1 MSGGFLTE
9 NEKDKKKANGFP
21 LKCPECGSTHILI
34 DEARGELK
42 CGNCGLVIT
51 DSLIDSRPEW
61 RAFSPEELEKKSRIG
76 PPSSLTAP
84 DRYLS
89 TTIGR
94 HREDMFVKG
103 LSPEGRARI
112 DRLRRLQA
120 RSALGVPGGRNLAR
134 AMSEM
139 KRISSQ
145 LGMPSSILESAAFIY
160 RKALSEGIT
169 KGRSINAVVTAAL
182 YAASRLHKSPRT
194 LEEIAEMSKRISK
207 KEVARVYRIILNK
220 LPQLHVPLIEP
231 EEYIPRLATDLKLSG
246 EVQVRTL
253 EILEHAKELNITR
266 GKLPI
271 GIAAAA
277 IYIAAIELDERRTQ
291 NEVCEAAQITEVTL
305 RTRYKELVKKLRLTR
320 QEQID

>member
-1 MSGGFLTE
+1 MISGGFLIE
-9 NEKDKKKANGFP
+9 NEKNKKKAIGFP
-21 LKCPECGSTHILI
+21 LKCPECGSTTILI
-34 DEARGELK
+34 DEERGEIK

-61 RAFSPEELEKKSRIG
+61 RAFSPEDIEKKSRIG

-94 HREDMFVKG
+94 DRKYF
-103 LSPEGRARI
+103 SPEGRARI

-120 RSALGVPGGRNLAR
+120 RSTLGVPGGRNLAR

-145 LGMPSSILESAAFIY
+145 LGMPASILESAAFIY

-169 KGRSINAVVTAAL
+169 KGRSINAVVAAAL
-182 YAASRLHKSPRT
+182 YAATRLHKSPRT

-220 LPQLHVPLIEP
+220 LPQIHVPLIEP

-246 EVQVRTL
+246 EVQVRAL
-253 EILEHAKELNITR
+253 EILDQAKELHITR

-305 RTRYKELVKKLRLTR
+305 RTRYKELVRKLSLTKTT
-320 QEQID
+320 

>member
-1 MSGGFLTE
+1 MSGGFLIE
-9 NEKDKKKANGFP
+9 NEQDKKKERGFP
-21 LKCPECGSTHILI
+21 LKCPECGSTHILT
-34 DEARGELK
+34 DELRGELK

-51 DSLIDSRPEW
+51 DFLIDSRPEW
-61 RAFSPEELEKKSRIG
+61 RAFSPEDHDKKSRIG

-94 HREDMFVKG
+94 DLSG
-103 LSPEGRARI
+103 LSPERRARI
-112 DRLRRLQA
+112 ERLRRLQA
-120 RSALGVPGGRNLAR
+120 RSVLGVPGGRNLAR

-145 LGMPSSILESAAFIY
+145 LGMPSSILESAAFVY

-169 KGRSINAVVTAAL
+169 KGRSINAVVAAAL

-194 LEEIAEMSKRISK
+194 LEEIAEISKCISK

-231 EEYIPRLATDLKLSG
+231 EEYISRLATDLKLSG
-246 EVQVRTL
+246 EVQVRAL
-253 EILEHAKELNITR
+253 EILEQAKSMHITR

-277 IYIAAIELDERRTQ
+277 IYIAAIELKERRTQ
-291 NEVCEAAQITEVTL
+291 SEVCEAAQITEVTL
-305 RTRYKELVKKLRLTR
+305 RTRYKELVKKLKLTKTN
-320 QEQID
+320 

>member
-1 MSGGFLTE
+1 MSGGFLIE
-9 NEKDKKKANGFP
+9 NETDKKKARGFP
-21 LKCPECGSTHILI
+21 LKCPECGSTHILV
-34 DEARGELK
+34 DEERGELK

-51 DSLIDSRPEW
+51 ESLIDDGPEW
-61 RAFSPEELEKKSRIG
+61 RAFSPEDYDKKSRIG
-76 PPSSLTAP
+76 PPSSITAP

-89 TTIGR
+89 TIIGR
-94 HREDMFVKG
+94 DLSG
-103 LSPEGRARI
+103 ISPEGRARI

-120 RSALGVPGGRNLAR
+120 RSSLGVPGGRNLAR
-134 AMSEM
+134 ALSEM

-145 LGMPSSILESAAFIY
+145 LGMPSGILESAAFVY
-160 RKALSEGIT
+160 RKALSMGIT
-169 KGRSINAVVTAAL
+169 KGRSINAVVAAAL

-231 EEYIPRLATDLKLSG
+231 EEYIPRLATDLKLTG
-246 EVQVRTL
+246 EVQVRAL
-253 EILEHAKELNITR
+253 EILEQAKELHITR

-277 IYIAAIELDERRTQ
+277 IYIAATELDERRTQ

-305 RTRYKELVKKLRLTR
+305 RTRYKELVRKLKLTKTT
-320 QEQID
+320 

>member
-1 MSGGFLTE
+1 MVSGGFAISS
-9 NEKDKKKANGFP
+9 EKGAKKSRGFP
-21 LKCPECGSTHILI
+21 LKCPECGSTNILI
-34 DEARGELK
+34 DDERGELK

-51 DSLIDSRPEW
+51 ESLIDSRPEW
-61 RAFSPEELEKKSRIG
+61 RAFSPEDLAKKSRVG
-76 PPSSLTAP
+76 PPSSLTSP
-84 DRYLS
+84 ERSLS

-94 HREDMFVKG
+94 DRKDIFGKG
-103 LSPEGRARI
+103 LSPEKRARI

-160 RKALSEGIT
+160 RKALSEGVT
-169 KGRSINAVVTAAL
+169 KGRSINAVVAAAL

-194 LEEIAEMSKRISK
+194 LEEIADMSKRISK

-220 LPQLHVPLIEP
+220 LPQLHVPLLEP

-246 EVQVRTL
+246 DVQVRAL
-253 EILEHAKELNITR
+253 EILEHAKELHVTR

-271 GIAAAA
+271 GVAAAA
-277 IYIAAIELDERRTQ
+277 IYIAAIELGERRTQ
-291 NEVCEAAQITEVTL
+291 NEVCDAAQITEVTL
-305 RTRYKELVKKLRLTR
+305 RTRYKELVKKLKLAKAT
-320 QEQID
+320 

>member
-1 MSGGFLTE
+1 MSGGFLNE
-9 NEKDKKKANGFP
+9 NEEDEQKISGFP
-21 LKCPECGSTHILI
+21 LKCPECGSTHILV
-34 DEARGELK
+34 DEERGELK

-61 RAFSPEELEKKSRIG
+61 RAFSPEDLDKKSRIG
-76 PPSSLTAP
+76 PPSSLTSP

-94 HREDMFVKG
+94 GSKDIFGKG
-103 LSPEGRARI
+103 LSPENRARI

-120 RSALGVPGGRNLAR
+120 RSSLGVPGGRNLAR
-134 AMSEM
+134 ALTEM

-145 LGMPSSILESAAFIY
+145 LGMPSSILENAAFIY
-160 RKALSEGIT
+160 RKALSEGVT
-169 KGRSINAVVTAAL
+169 KGRSINAVVAAAL

-194 LEEIAEMSKRISK
+194 LEEIAEISKRISK

-220 LPQLHVPLIEP
+220 LPELHVPLLEP
-231 EEYIPRLATDLKLSG
+231 EEYLSRLTVDLKLSG
-246 EVQVRTL
+246 DVQVRAL
-253 EILEHAKELNITR
+253 EILEQAKELHITR

-271 GIAAAA
+271 GVAAAA
-277 IYIAAIELDERRTQ
+277 IYIAAIEFGERRTQ

-305 RTRYKELVKKLRLTR
+305 RTRYKELVKKLDLAKT
-320 QEQID
+320 I

>member
-1 MSGGFLTE
+1 MSGGFAISS
-9 NEKDKKKANGFP
+9 EKGAKKPRGFP
-21 LKCPECGSTHILI
+21 LKCPECGSTNILI
-34 DEARGELK
+34 DDERGEVK

-51 DSLIDSRPEW
+51 ESLIDSRSEW
-61 RAFSPEELEKKSRIG
+61 RAFSPEDLDKKSRVG
-76 PPSSLTAP
+76 PPSSLTSP
-84 DRYLS
+84 DRSLS

-94 HREDMFVKG
+94 DRIF
-103 LSPEGRARI
+103 SPEKRARI

-160 RKALSEGIT
+160 RKALSEGVT
-169 KGRSINAVVTAAL
+169 KGRSINAVVAAAL

-194 LEEIAEMSKRISK
+194 LEEIADMSKRISK

-220 LPQLHVPLIEP
+220 LPQLHVPLLEP

-246 EVQVRTL
+246 DVQVRAL
-253 EILEHAKELNITR
+253 EILEHAKELHVTR

-271 GIAAAA
+271 GVAAAA
-277 IYIAAIELDERRTQ
+277 IYIAAIELGERRTQ
-291 NEVCEAAQITEVTL
+291 NEVCDAAQITEVTL
-305 RTRYKELVKKLRLTR
+305 RTRYKELVKKLKLAKAT
-320 QEQID
+320 

>member
-1 MSGGFLTE
+1 MMSGEFLTE
-9 NEKDKKKANGFP
+9 YENNKKKTRGFP
-21 LKCPECGSTHILI
+21 LKCPECGSTNILI
-34 DEARGELK
+34 DEERGEIK

-61 RAFSPEELEKKSRIG
+61 RAFSPEDIEKKSRIG

-94 HREDMFVKG
+94 DRKYF
-103 LSPEGRARI
+103 SPEGRVRI

-120 RSALGVPGGRNLAR
+120 RSSRGVPGGRNLAR

-145 LGMPSSILESAAFIY
+145 LGMPYGILESAAFVY

-169 KGRSINAVVTAAL
+169 KGRSINAVVAAAL

-220 LPQLHVPLIEP
+220 LPQIHVPLIEP
-231 EEYIPRLATDLKLSG
+231 EEYISRLATDLKLSG
-246 EVQVRTL
+246 EVQVRAL
-253 EILEHAKELNITR
+253 EILDQAKELHITR

-305 RTRYKELVKKLRLTR
+305 RTRYKELVKKLRLTKTT
-320 QEQID
+320 